1 MDGIPSQGYPP
12 PPQRYVAGTH
22 LHTRGEEKQSGE

>member
-1 MDGIPSQGYPP
+1 MDGIPSQGYP